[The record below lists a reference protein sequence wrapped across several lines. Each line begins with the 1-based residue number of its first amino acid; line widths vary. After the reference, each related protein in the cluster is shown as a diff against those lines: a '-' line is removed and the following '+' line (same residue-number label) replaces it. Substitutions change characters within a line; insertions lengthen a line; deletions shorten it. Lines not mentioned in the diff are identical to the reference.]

1 MACFT
6 PTRYWESGFL
16 IQMTGKLSGNMFT
29 TVRVADIKLSILL
42 FEKFVTGTFF
52 SRLASEFRLSKA

>member
-1 MACFT
+1 
-6 PTRYWESGFL
+6 
-16 IQMTGKLSGNMFT
+16 MTGKLSGNMFT